1 MPERSFALPLGRYSA
16 HELRATGTRA
26 PAALRM
32 TCLADTTV
40 SIIKDMVKNATPPIL
55 FVSKRSPVCYNDN
68 WGSKKQKEG
77 W

>member
-1 MPERSFALPLGRYSA
+1 MSRDIGDKGMGTVYAAMPERSFALPLGRYSA

-40 SIIKDMVKNATPPIL
+40 SIIKDMV
-55 FVSKRSPVCYNDN
+55 
-68 WGSKKQKEG
+68 
-77 W
+77 